1 MTKHTWTGLP
11 DLPDLERTAL
21 TLEAQQWATLA
32 EALDWTGSE
41 TELEERLLKMKR
53 DHDNNPR

>member
-1 MTKHTWTGLP
+1 MTKRTWTGLP

-41 TELEERLLKMKR
+41 TELEELLLKIKR